1 MMGVDDV
8 GVAKRRRQ
16 SRRQGMGDV
25 AVKQSYRA
33 QGAQAQASRLSLVA
47 RVDAEGDQL
56 AIDLSGHSSGQL
68 ERIPLAAAQQPLG
81 RAERRR
87 SYVNDA
93 HAGGGPDNPG

>member
-16 SRRQGMGDV
+16 SRRQGMGYV
-25 AVKQSYRA
+25 AVEQSYRA

-68 ERIPLAAAQQPLG
+68 ERIPLTT
-81 RAERRR
+81 AEEAGQSERGWND
-87 SYVNDA
+87 VDDA
-93 HAGGGPDNPG
+93 HPLDRLTHSG

>member
-68 ERIPLAAAQQPLG
+68 ERIPLAAAEQPC
-81 RAERRR
+81 R
-87 SYVNDA
+87 SEWGWNDVNDA
-93 HAGGGPDNPG
+93 HSLDRLTHPW